1 MLYVILL
8 ALLFLVGYIGY
19 HNNKSNMAAIT
30 DLKNQLNEKHADYV
44 KAIDNVMELRVEN
57 EQLKKSTKEMQE
69 EILNIQEEVGEEREK
84 NKEILSQK
92 KSSETRLGQISEHL
106 VPFLENC
113 QHEPKNMHFLGNPI
127 DYIVFDF
134 DEGAITF
141 LEVKSGNSKPSR
153 RQKTVKHII
162 RSGRIFYEEIRINEK
177 GIKSKIIGGEDQ
189 NGKN

>member
-1 MLYVILL
+1 
-8 ALLFLVGYIGY
+8 
-19 HNNKSNMAAIT
+19 MAAIT
-30 DLKNQLNEKHADYV
+30 DLKNQLNEKHGDYV

-92 KSSETRLGQISEHL
+92 NSSETRLGQISEHL

>member
-1 MLYVILL
+1 
-8 ALLFLVGYIGY
+8 
-19 HNNKSNMAAIT
+19 MAAIT
-30 DLKNQLNEKHADYV
+30 DLKNQLNEKHGDYV

>member
-1 MLYVILL
+1 MY
-8 ALLFLVGYIGY
+8 Y
-19 HNNKSNMAAIT
+19 
-30 DLKNQLNEKHADYV
+30 
-44 KAIDNVMELRVEN
+44 
-57 EQLKKSTKEMQE
+57 
-69 EILNIQEEVGEEREK
+69 
-84 NKEILSQK
+84 
-92 KSSETRLGQISEHL
+92 
-106 VPFLENC
+106 
-113 QHEPKNMHFLGNPI
+113 
-127 DYIVFDF
+127 F